1 MEGKY
6 TVVKWSLSQLGQARR
21 EAQREVTCSMS
32 IIGPIVSWKML
43 GQAHYSLLPSLL
55 LSGSREEGSC
65 AARRR
70 RSLHLWGPAAGEF
83 SFSV

>member
-6 TVVKWSLSQLGQARR
+6 MVVKWSLSQLGQARR
-21 EAQREVTCSMS
+21 EDQREVTCSMS
-32 IIGPIVSWKML
+32 IVGPIVSWKML

-65 AARRR
+65 AAMRR
-70 RSLHLWGPAAGEF
+70 RSLPLWGPAAGEF
-83 SFSV
+83 SFGV